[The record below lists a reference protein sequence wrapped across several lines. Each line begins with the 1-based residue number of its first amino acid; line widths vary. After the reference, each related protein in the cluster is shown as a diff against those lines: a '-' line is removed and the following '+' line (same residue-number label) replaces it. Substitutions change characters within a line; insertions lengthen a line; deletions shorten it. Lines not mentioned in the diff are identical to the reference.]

1 MNRAH
6 SGLMRALQGRV
17 AGRSQ
22 SQQPRTGIEPFRIVR
37 EMSRTMAKKQAFRGN
52 DKRPLPAWVWLCVGV
67 LLGLGLSALVLV
79 KDWAPMLRK
88 RNVPQPNPEATA
100 PKEPDQAVADDAH
113 KPPAPKKTFDFYRA
127 LPEMEVVIP
136 DAELSAKARAEQ
148 QRQQQA
154 IAQSQ
159 VQPAGTTTPAPA
171 APAAAGESGARYVL
185 LAGSY
190 NDAKAA
196 DEAKAKLALLGIV
209 AKVQSVTIDGKT
221 YNRIIVGPYPN
232 ASETES
238 AKATLAENGVKAIPM
253 KQVGGQ

>member
-1 MNRAH
+1 MAAR
-6 SGLMRALQGRV
+6 RV
-17 AGRSQ
+17 
-22 SQQPRTGIEPFRIVR
+22 
-37 EMSRTMAKKQAFRGN
+37 KQAYRGN
-52 DKRPLPAWVWLCVGV
+52 EKQSWPAWVWLCLGV
-67 LLGLGLSALVLV
+67 LLGLGLSALVLI

-88 RNVPQPNPEATA
+88 KNLPQPNPEATA
-100 PKEPDQAVADDAH
+100 PKEPEQAVAEDASR
-113 KPPAPKKTFDFYRA
+113 KPAPPKKTYDFYSV

-154 IAQSQ
+154 AAAAQQ
-159 VQPAGTTTPAPA
+159 AGAAATAPPTATTQAPA
-171 APAAAGESGARYVL
+171 TEAGARYVL

-190 NDAKAA
+190 AEARAA

-209 AKVQSVTIDGKT
+209 AKVQSITINGKT
-221 YNRIIVGPYPN
+221 WNRVIVGPYSN

-253 KQVGGQ
+253 KQAPNQ

>member
-1 MNRAH
+1 MA
-6 SGLMRALQGRV
+6 
-17 AGRSQ
+17 
-22 SQQPRTGIEPFRIVR
+22 
-37 EMSRTMAKKQAFRGN
+37 AKKQAFRGN
-52 DKRPLPAWVWLCVGV
+52 DKTSSHWPAWVWLCLGV

-100 PKEPDQAVADDAH
+100 PKEPDQAVADEAAR
-113 KPPAPKKTFDFYRA
+113 KPPPPKKTFEFYTV

-154 IAQSQ
+154 MAQAQ
-159 VQPAGTTTPAPA
+159 ANGTPPPAPNTPNA
-171 APAAAGESGARYVL
+171 STPPADAAGHYVL

-190 NDAKAA
+190 ADPKSA

-209 AKVQSVTIDGKT
+209 AKVQSITINGKT
-221 YNRIIVGPYPN
+221 WNRVIVGPYSN
-232 ASETES
+232 ASETEA
-238 AKATLAENGVKAIPM
+238 AKATLGDNGVKAIPM
-253 KQVGGQ
+253 KQATP